1 MLKIKYEGER
11 YKLNRTKIE
20 DLKKILFSIW
30 MLFLG
35 VSDLFPQYGS
45 YFGSVR
51 NLVHS
56 DNKLY
61 HFGFILGFN
70 TMDFDVTNSGVTDA
84 SGKIWFA
91 DQTSLLPGFTVGIVS
106 DLRIFSWLNLRF
118 TPVLLFGDRKLTFID
133 QERES
138 KKDVIVKSS
147 LIDFPLGF
155 KIRGQRFGN
164 YRPYLLIGGNA
175 TIDLTR
181 QRENEIMLKA
191 PDYGIEFGL
200 GVDFYLP
207 YFKLAPE
214 LKMFIGLSDMIER
227 DRPEII
233 NASDLK
239 YTDAITKLTSR
250 LFVLSFNF
258 E

>member
-1 MLKIKYEGER
+1 M
-11 YKLNRTKIE
+11 
-20 DLKKILFSIW
+20 KKILFSIL
-30 MLFLG
+30 MLSLG

-45 YFGSVR
+45 YFGSVQ
-51 NLVHS
+51 NLVHV

-70 TMDFDVTNSGVTDA
+70 TMDFNVVNSGVKDERD
-84 SGKIWFA
+84 GKIWFG
-91 DQTSLLPGFTVGIVS
+91 DQTSYTPGFTVGIVS

-118 TPVLLFGDRKLTFID
+118 TPVLLFCDRTLTFID
-133 QERES
+133 QERENI
-138 KKDVIVKSS
+138 KEVVVKSS

-155 KIRGQRFGN
+155 KIRGQRIGN
-164 YRPYLLIGGNA
+164 YRPYLLVGHNF
-175 TIDLTR
+175 TVDLSR

-191 PDYGIEFGL
+191 PDFGIEFGV

-214 LKMFIGLSDMIER
+214 LKMFIGLSDMIEY
-227 DRPEII
+227 DRPEIT
-233 NASDLK
+233 NRNDLK
-239 YTDAITKLTSR
+239 YTYAITKLTSR

>member
-1 MLKIKYEGER
+1 M
-11 YKLNRTKIE
+11 
-20 DLKKILFSIW
+20 KKILFCIL
-30 MLFLG
+30 MLCLG
-35 VSDLFPQYGS
+35 VSELFPQYGS
-45 YFGSVR
+45 YFGWVK
-51 NLVHS
+51 NLSHS

-70 TMDFDVTNSGVTDA
+70 TMDFDVSHSGVADETE
-84 SGKIWFA
+84 GKIWYA
-91 DQTSLLPGFTVGIVS
+91 DQTSYSPGFTVGIVS

-118 TPVLLFGDRKLTFID
+118 TPALLFCDRTLTFID
-133 QERES
+133 QNRE
-138 KKDVIVKSS
+138 KTKEVIVKSS

-164 YRPYLLIGGNA
+164 YRPYLLVGGNS
-175 TIDLTR
+175 TIDLSR

-191 PDYGIEFGL
+191 PDYGVEFGV

-214 LKMFIGLSDMIER
+214 LKFYLGFSDMLER

-233 NASDLK
+233 NFTDLK
-239 YTDAITKLTSR
+239 YTNAITKLTSR
-250 LFVLSFNF
+250 MFVLSFNF